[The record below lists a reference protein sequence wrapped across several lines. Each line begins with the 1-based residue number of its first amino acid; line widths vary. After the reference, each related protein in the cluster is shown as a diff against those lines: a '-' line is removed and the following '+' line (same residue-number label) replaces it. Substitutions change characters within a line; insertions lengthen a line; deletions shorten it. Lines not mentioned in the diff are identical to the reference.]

1 MDNGRAMHEPE
12 EQDWNEVARQRSVR
26 FLLWLVITGLS
37 GVLIGLL
44 TKRWL
49 AM

>member
-1 MDNGRAMHEPE
+1 MHDPNEH
-12 EQDWNEVARQRSVR
+12 DWNAEARQRSIR
-26 FLLWLVITGLS
+26 FLLWLVIVALS
-37 GVLIGLL
+37 GVLMGLL

>member
-1 MDNGRAMHEPE
+1 MHEPE
-12 EQDWNEVARQRSVR
+12 ERDWNAEARQRSVR

-49 AM
+49 TM

>member
-1 MDNGRAMHEPE
+1 MDNGRTMPEPE
-12 EQDWNEVARQRSVR
+12 EKDWNAAARQRSVR
-26 FLLWLVITGLS
+26 FLLWLVIVGLS